1 MTPNAGQTASVS
13 RVITA
18 GDIAAFTKLSGDD
31 NPVHTKMGVAHGL
44 LTASLVSRLI
54 GTVLPGPGAVWTKA
68 DLVFEYPVYAG
79 DTLTATGVI
88 ERVYPPLGFLTMSV
102 LVVNQDK
109 RTVLSA
115 DCTVRP

>member
-1 MTPNAGQTASVS
+1 MLFRST
-13 RVITA
+13 
-18 GDIAAFTKLSGDD
+18 
-31 NPVHTKMGVAHGL
+31 
-44 LTASLVSRLI
+44 
-54 GTVLPGPGAVWTKA
+54 
-68 DLVFEYPVYAG
+68 FEYPVYAG

>member
-18 GDIAAFTKLSGDD
+18 GDIAAFIALSGDTNFIHLRD
-31 NPVHTKMGVAHGL
+31 GVAHGL

-54 GTVLPGPGAVWTKA
+54 GTVLPGPGAVWTHA
-68 DLVFEYPVYAG
+68 DLTFEYPVYAG